1 MALNGLQQIAIDC
14 IVRSAV
20 SIEHNFSAPTYDKYI
35 TGARKYNK
43 ENHDHVY
50 EWHRKY
56 KRANRGELCVN
67 PKWKRCFGGRG
78 DDTT

>member
-1 MALNGLQQIAIDC
+1 MALNGLQQIAIDG

-35 TGARKYNK
+35 MGARKYNK

-50 EWHRKY
+50 ERHRKY
-56 KRANRGELCVN
+56 KRANRGKLCVN
-67 PKWKRCFGGRG
+67 PKWTKCYGGA
-78 DDTT
+78 